1 MNFTDNRL
9 QFIHC
14 EQLFENSQAAK
25 DYVLKQSKLD
35 RPALYAEPL
44 ILKYGDATNPNIIL
58 AIGSVGDGT
67 ASLDNSVFFI
77 DTADIENSLK
87 AIEDNE
93 GVAQGDLVA
102 VKTLVSNIIKACSLD
117 ENGNYQ
123 SDLNDALLKN
133 ADSLKSA
140 DKILSE
146 ALQNEIKRATEA
158 EEILAKNNTI
168 ETVETDS
175 VRLQIIK
182 GDDGMKLKGMV
193 KVATDYANENKLY
206 PNSLIKTDNGLFV
219 NIDLDYNERDA
230 KLVFRDNGQPKE
242 IQLPKETHII
252 SGEYDYKSECLLLKL
267 NRPLQD
273 GVEDSDT
280 ISINLNKLIGEW
292 TVLGKESETPI
303 VLTKEPCQY
312 SDELHGAEKYQD
324 ILKADVRIIDEIIP
338 EIKDNILKRSEDGR
352 ALYVKGTADNIIYWK
367 NGNKMTVKQ
376 ALDESKC
383 KLSQYDGNIIVE
395 KIDGIYAKA
404 EMSYNASTNTLS
416 FNNGID
422 TKEFKLNTSGFIE
435 DAYYDSATESLVI
448 KLKLTD
454 GSIDTVTI
462 PLSQIFEEW
471 DVDNVNHTVT
481 LTKTKHQTQGKDF
494 LSADV
499 NIAQIEDNILK
510 VNSHSLYVKGTADNI
525 KYGSNS
531 NVAAELDKLQG
542 SAETDGS
549 IRNLIK
555 AETDAR
561 IAADEGLSIKINE
574 LSDKLDEE
582 INRADETDAQLRE
595 DLDAEIARSTETDNK
610 LRTDLDAEIVRSTNA
625 DNQLKSDLQAEI
637 TRSTDF
643 DNQLRNDLDAE
654 IERST
659 NADDNL
665 QNELDEEIQRSKDAD
680 TQLKSEIDAEVK
692 RSTDFDNQLRN
703 DLDAEIERAQKAE
716 TTLQDN
722 LESEIKRS
730 SDEDAKLK
738 GEIDAEVKRATEAEN
753 QLKSSIDGEIERAT
767 AAEGELQDNID
778 AETQRATNAENL
790 LRTDLQAEIT
800 RSTNADTQLQTN
812 LDAEIKRSTDFDNQ
826 LRSDLDAEVKRSS
839 EADVQLNNDIEAEVR
854 RATAEETAIKDKVN
868 KVETDLSK
876 AGDAISGNTIAITEL
891 KVKVDNHIQNS
902 EKEHEEL
909 SSSIDALT
917 EKVNTNTQGITE
929 VKNGL
934 ANEISRATAREDALE
949 KLITDHTHDTDTMV
963 ERITKLEGDVN
974 TISSDLAKAGE
985 TIANEIT
992 RATQAEAGL
1001 NTLATDAKNKAEKAL
1016 QDIANETTRATQAE
1030 GAISSSLNAE
1040 IERAKGAE
1048 SLLGTRLDAAEAKAQ
1063 TNETNLTK
1071 ETEERKAEDAKL
1083 KELIDQ
1089 VAKEDSF
1096 VVQNSGTV
1104 TMTKTSSES
1113 GSTLSAEVVVSKE
1126 DTNIINSDGNA
1137 LKASVDLSYD
1147 GGRNVLVFKA
1157 SNQPQKEIQLSAGS
1171 IIDGMSYDGDRHVLI
1186 IYYHTEASEDRQT
1199 VEVNVSDLFN
1209 EINVAERGDNVISIN
1224 LSEQSDGSKLISA
1237 DVVLDSSSDNLLEK
1251 HGGVLFASRK
1261 AGKHYANDGYTV
1273 QYHLDNLKSAIDK
1286 EISDREDA
1294 IDGINDRVDEISGTV
1309 VNYEERFVRIE
1320 TKNTEQDTLI
1330 KQLQDADTTINSK
1343 LNDHEQRIEKIEDY
1357 LGDGG
1362 IIEGIQEDIRNIKTD
1377 ITNIEGDINSIEGD
1391 ITEMQGDITTIE
1403 GNINTIQ
1410 GDVTNIKNDVSEI
1423 SGNVTNIQ
1431 ENIAEIQGYI
1441 TDIQGDIETINENIT
1456 NLGDEIE
1463 GLKQKTDIHPIKTST
1478 AILNYNSVNNN
1489 TTMSVDVKVSKNAD
1503 NLISVKEDD
1512 EDGLFFDGSIDYGTY

>member
-93 GVAQGDLVA
+93 GVAQEDLVA

-158 EEILAKNNTI
+158 EGILAKNNTI

-422 TKEFKLNTSGFIE
+422 TKEFKLNNSGFIE

-448 KLKLTD
+448 KFKLTD
-454 GSIDTVTI
+454 GSIDTVTV

-471 DVDNVNHTVT
+471 DVNNVNHTVT
-481 LTKTKHQTQGKDF
+481 LTKTQHQTQGKDL

-499 NIAQIEDNILK
+499 NIAQIDDNILK

-531 NVAAELDKLQG
+531 NVAAELEKLQG

-561 IAADEGLSIKINE
+561 IAADEGLSTKINE

-625 DNQLKSDLQAEI
+625 DNKLQSDLQAEI

-643 DNQLRNDLDAE
+643 DNQLRNDLDDE

-659 NADDNL
+659 NADENL

-680 TQLKSEIDAEVK
+680 TQLKNEIDTEVK
-692 RSTDFDNQLRN
+692 RSTDFDNQLRS
-703 DLDAEIERAQKAE
+703 DLDDEIERAQEAE
-716 TTLQDN
+716 TTLQGN

-730 SDEDAKLK
+730 SDEDTKLK
-738 GEIDAEVKRATEAEN
+738 GELDAEVKRATEAE
-753 QLKSSIDGEIERAT
+753 
-767 AAEGELQDNID
+767 GELQDKLD
-778 AETQRATNAENL
+778 
-790 LRTDLQAEIT
+790 AEIT
-800 RSTNADTQLQTN
+800 RSTNADTQLQN
-812 LDAEIKRSTDFDNQ
+812 DLNAEIKRSTDFDNQ

-839 EADVQLNNDIEAEVR
+839 EADIQLNNDIESEVR
-854 RATAEETAIKDKVN
+854 RATAEETAIKDRIT
-868 KVETDLSK
+868 KVESDLSK

-891 KVKVDNHIQNS
+891 KAKIDNHIQNS

-909 SSSIDALT
+909 SSSIDTLT
-917 EKVNTNTQGITE
+917 EKVNTNVQGITE

-974 TISSDLAKAGE
+974 TLSSDLTKAGE
-985 TIANEIT
+985 AITNEIT

-1048 SLLGTRLDAAEAKAQ
+1048 TLLTTKIDAVEAKAQ
-1063 TNETNLTK
+1063 NNEANLAK

-1083 KELIDQ
+1083 KELIGQ

-1096 VVQNSGTV
+1096 VVQNSGTI

-1171 IIDGMSYDGDRHVLI
+1171 IIDGMSYDGDRHVII

-1199 VEVNVSDLFN
+1199 VEVNVADLFN
-1209 EINVAERGDNVISIN
+1209 EINVAERGDKVISIT

-1251 HGGVLFASRK
+1251 HGGVLFASKK
-1261 AGKHYANDGYTV
+1261 ADMHYANDGYTV

-1294 IDGINDRVDEISGTV
+1294 IDEINNRVDEISGTV
-1309 VNYEERFVRIE
+1309 ANYEERFVRIE

-1330 KQLQDADTTINSK
+1330 KQLQDADTTINST
-1343 LNDHEQRIEKIEDY
+1343 LNDHEQRIEKLEDY

-1362 IIEGIQEDIRNIKTD
+1362 IIEGIQDDIRNIKND

-1391 ITEMQGDITTIE
+1391 ITEIQGDITTIE
-1403 GNINTIQ
+1403 ENINTIQ

-1431 ENIAEIQGYI
+1431 ENITEIQGDI

-1463 GLKQKTDIHPIKTST
+1463 GLKQKTDIHPIETST
-1478 AILNYNSVNNN
+1478 ATLNYNSVDNN
-1489 TTMSVDVKVSKNAD
+1489 TTMSVDVKVSENAD
-1503 NLISVKEDD
+1503 NLIAVKEDD

>member
-561 IAADEGLSIKINE
+561 IAADEGLSTKINE

-625 DNQLKSDLQAEI
+625 DNQLQSDLQAEI
-637 TRSTDF
+637 TRSTNF
-643 DNQLRNDLDAE
+643 DNQLRNDLDDE

-659 NADDNL
+659 NADENL

-692 RSTDFDNQLRN
+692 RSTDFDNQLRS
-703 DLDAEIERAQKAE
+703 DLDDEIERAQEAE
-716 TTLQDN
+716 TTLQGN

-738 GEIDAEVKRATEAEN
+738 GELDAEVKRATEAEN

-778 AETQRATNAENL
+778 AETQRATNVENL

-826 LRSDLDAEVKRSS
+826 LRSDLDAEVKRSN

-876 AGDAISGNTIAITEL
+876 VGDAISGNTIAITEL

-985 TIANEIT
+985 AIANEIT

-1048 SLLGTRLDAAEAKAQ
+1048 SLLGTRLDAVEAKAQ

-1237 DVVLDSSSDNLLEK
+1237 DVVLDSSSDNLLKK

-1261 AGKHYANDGYTV
+1261 ADKHYANDGYTV

-1309 VNYEERFVRIE
+1309 ANYEERFVKIE

-1343 LNDHEQRIEKIEDY
+1343 LNGHEQRIEKLEDY

-1362 IIEGIQEDIRNIKTD
+1362 IIEGIQEDIRNIKND

-1391 ITEMQGDITTIE
+1391 ITEIQGDITTIE

-1431 ENIAEIQGYI
+1431 ENITEIQGNI

-1463 GLKQKTDIHPIKTST
+1463 GLKQKTDIHPIETST
-1478 AILNYNSVNNN
+1478 AILNYNSVDNN
-1489 TTMSVDVKVSKNAD
+1489 TTMSVDVKVSENVD
-1503 NLISVKEDD
+1503 NLISVKDDD

>member
-93 GVAQGDLVA
+93 GVAQEDLVA

-158 EEILAKNNTI
+158 EGILAKNNTI

-422 TKEFKLNTSGFIE
+422 TKEFKLNNSGFIE
-435 DAYYDSATESLVI
+435 DAYYDAATESLVI
-448 KLKLTD
+448 KFKLTD

-471 DVDNVNHTVT
+471 DVNNVNHTVT
-481 LTKTKHQTQGKDF
+481 LTKTQHQTQGKDL

-499 NIAQIEDNILK
+499 NIAQIDDNILK

-531 NVAAELDKLQG
+531 NVAAELEKLQG

-561 IAADEGLSIKINE
+561 IAADEGLSTKINE

-625 DNQLKSDLQAEI
+625 DNQLQSDLQAEI

-643 DNQLRNDLDAE
+643 NNQLRNDLDDE

-659 NADDNL
+659 NTDENL

-680 TQLKSEIDAEVK
+680 TQLKNEIDAEVK
-692 RSTDFDNQLRN
+692 RSTDFDNQLRS
-703 DLDAEIERAQKAE
+703 DLDDEIERAQEAE
-716 TTLQDN
+716 TTLQGN

-730 SDEDAKLK
+730 SDEDTKLK
-738 GEIDAEVKRATEAEN
+738 GELDAEVKRATEAEN

-767 AAEGELQDNID
+767 EAEGELQDKLD
-778 AETQRATNAENL
+778 
-790 LRTDLQAEIT
+790 AEIT
-800 RSTNADTQLQTN
+800 RSTNADTQLQN
-812 LDAEIKRSTDFDNQ
+812 DLNAEIKRSTDFDNQ

-839 EADVQLNNDIEAEVR
+839 EADIQLNNDIESEVR
-854 RATAEETAIKDKVN
+854 RATAEETAIKDRIT
-868 KVETDLSK
+868 KVESDLSK
-876 AGDAISGNTIAITEL
+876 TGDAISGNTIAITEL
-891 KVKVDNHIQNS
+891 KAKIDNHIQNS

-909 SSSIDALT
+909 SSSIDTLT
-917 EKVNTNTQGITE
+917 EKVNTNVQGITE

-963 ERITKLEGDVN
+963 ERITKLEGDVT
-974 TISSDLAKAGE
+974 TISSDLTKAGE
-985 TIANEIT
+985 AIANEIT

-1016 QDIANETTRATQAE
+1016 QDIATETTRATQAE

-1048 SLLGTRLDAAEAKAQ
+1048 NLLTTKIDAVEAKAQ
-1063 TNETNLTK
+1063 NNEANLAK

-1096 VVQNSGTV
+1096 VVQNSGTI

-1171 IIDGMSYDGDRHVLI
+1171 IIDGMSYDGDRHVII

-1199 VEVNVSDLFN
+1199 VEVNVADLFN
-1209 EINVAERGDNVISIN
+1209 EINVAERGDKVISIT

-1261 AGKHYANDGYTV
+1261 ADKHYANDGYTV

-1294 IDGINDRVDEISGTV
+1294 IDEINDRVDEISGTV
-1309 VNYEERFVRIE
+1309 ANYEERFVRIE

-1330 KQLQDADTTINSK
+1330 KQLQDADTTINST
-1343 LNDHEQRIEKIEDY
+1343 LNDHEQRIEKVEDY

-1362 IIEGIQEDIRNIKTD
+1362 IIEGIQEDIRNIKND

-1391 ITEMQGDITTIE
+1391 ITEIQGDITTIE
-1403 GNINTIQ
+1403 ENINTIQ

-1431 ENIAEIQGYI
+1431 ENITEIQGDI

-1463 GLKQKTDIHPIKTST
+1463 GLKQKTDIHPIETST
-1478 AILNYNSVNNN
+1478 ATLNYNSVDNN
-1489 TTMSVDVKVSKNAD
+1489 TTMSVDVKVSENAD
-1503 NLISVKEDD
+1503 NLIAVKEDD

>member
-93 GVAQGDLVA
+93 GVAQEDLVA

-158 EEILAKNNTI
+158 EGILAKNNTI

-422 TKEFKLNTSGFIE
+422 TKEFKLNNSGFIE

-448 KLKLTD
+448 KFKLTD
-454 GSIDTVTI
+454 GSIDTVTV

-471 DVDNVNHTVT
+471 DVNNVNHTVT
-481 LTKTKHQTQGKDF
+481 LTKTQHQTQGKDL

-499 NIAQIEDNILK
+499 NIAQIDDNILK

-531 NVAAELDKLQG
+531 NVAAELEKLQG

-561 IAADEGLSIKINE
+561 IAADEGLSTKINE

-625 DNQLKSDLQAEI
+625 DNQLQSDLQAEI

-643 DNQLRNDLDAE
+643 DNQLRNDLDDE

-659 NADDNL
+659 NADENL

-680 TQLKSEIDAEVK
+680 TQLKNEIDTEVK
-692 RSTDFDNQLRN
+692 RSTDFDNQLRS
-703 DLDAEIERAQKAE
+703 DLDDEIERAQEAE
-716 TTLQDN
+716 TTLQGN

-730 SDEDAKLK
+730 SDEDTKLK
-738 GEIDAEVKRATEAEN
+738 GELDAEVKRATEAE
-753 QLKSSIDGEIERAT
+753 
-767 AAEGELQDNID
+767 GELQDKLD
-778 AETQRATNAENL
+778 
-790 LRTDLQAEIT
+790 AEIT
-800 RSTNADTQLQTN
+800 RSTNADTQLQN
-812 LDAEIKRSTDFDNQ
+812 DLNAEIKRSTDFDNQ

-839 EADVQLNNDIEAEVR
+839 EADIQLNNDIESEVR
-854 RATAEETAIKDKVN
+854 RATAEETAIKDRIT
-868 KVETDLSK
+868 KVESDLSK

-891 KVKVDNHIQNS
+891 KAKIDNHIQNS

-909 SSSIDALT
+909 SSSIDTLT
-917 EKVNTNTQGITE
+917 EKVNTNVQGITE

-974 TISSDLAKAGE
+974 TISSDLTKAGE
-985 TIANEIT
+985 AIANEIT

-1001 NTLATDAKNKAEKAL
+1001 NTLATDAKTKAEKAL

-1048 SLLGTRLDAAEAKAQ
+1048 TLLTTKIDAVEAKAQ
-1063 TNETNLTK
+1063 NNEANLAK

-1096 VVQNSGTV
+1096 VVQNSGTI

-1171 IIDGMSYDGDRHVLI
+1171 IIDGMSYDGDRHVII

-1199 VEVNVSDLFN
+1199 VEVNVADLFN
-1209 EINVAERGDNVISIN
+1209 EINVAERGDKVISIT

-1261 AGKHYANDGYTV
+1261 ADKHYANDGYTV

-1294 IDGINDRVDEISGTV
+1294 IDEINDRVDEISGTV
-1309 VNYEERFVRIE
+1309 ANYEERFVRIE

-1330 KQLQDADTTINSK
+1330 KQLQDADTTINST
-1343 LNDHEQRIEKIEDY
+1343 LNDHEQRIEKVEDY

-1362 IIEGIQEDIRNIKTD
+1362 IIEGIQEDIRNIKND

-1391 ITEMQGDITTIE
+1391 ITEIQGDITTIE
-1403 GNINTIQ
+1403 ENINTIQ

-1431 ENIAEIQGYI
+1431 ENITEIQGDI

-1463 GLKQKTDIHPIKTST
+1463 GLKQKTDIHPIETST
-1478 AILNYNSVNNN
+1478 ATLNYNSVDNN
-1489 TTMSVDVKVSKNAD
+1489 TTMSVDVKVSENAD
-1503 NLISVKEDD
+1503 NLIAVKEDD